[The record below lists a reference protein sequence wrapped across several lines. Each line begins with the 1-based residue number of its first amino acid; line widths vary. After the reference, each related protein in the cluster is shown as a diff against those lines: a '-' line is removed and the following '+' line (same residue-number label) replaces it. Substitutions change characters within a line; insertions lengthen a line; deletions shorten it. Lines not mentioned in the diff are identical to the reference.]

1 MMSHPIS
8 LRLRRLL
15 AVPLAVALAACGGAD
30 AGAGEAATPEDVD
43 TQAAAEVT
51 EAELAAFRAPADSV
65 LTPEQVDR
73 YLRTSLLQFD
83 LVRKEAATL
92 HQQAQEMEA
101 RAQEGG
107 LIAGLRNVAAAGG
120 LVMGWTDLVG
130 GSYVRS
136 ARTLGYNP
144 AEMEWV
150 RDRMAEVGGQAVQ
163 DHFQAQAAQGAA
175 KIGEQVAEM
184 RRQLEAGELGGMTR
198 EQMEEQIRQMESL
211 AAGIGPQ
218 ELAAGATAANL
229 EALRRARSAV
239 TDEMWL
245 AIGTAGGAT
254 GLAAWGALADPNDPE
269 MQRRMDEIRALY
281 QAALENRPLDGDR
294 GGNGAAVSAN
304 NDEN

>member
-1 MMSHPIS
+1 MIS
-8 LRLRRLL
+8 KLRSVPLRRRLL
-15 AVPLAVALAACGGAD
+15 ALPLAVVLAACGGAD
-30 AGAGEAATPEDVD
+30 AGEDATAEDVD

-51 EAELAAFRAPADSV
+51 ETELAAFRAPADSV

-83 LVRKEAATL
+83 LVRKEATAL
-92 HQQAQEMEA
+92 HQQAREMET

-150 RDRMAEVGGQAVQ
+150 RDRMAEVGGQAMQ
-163 DHFQAQAAQGAA
+163 DHIQAQAAQGAA
-175 KIGEQVAEM
+175 QVRQQAVEM
-184 RRQLEAGELGGMTR
+184 RRQLEAGELGGLSR
-198 EQMEEQIRQMESL
+198 EQVEEQVRQMESL
-211 AAGIGPQ
+211 AAGLAPQ
-218 ELAAGATAANL
+218 SEAAGAVTANL
-229 EALRRARSAV
+229 ETLRRARSAV

-245 AIGTAGGAT
+245 AIGMAGGAT

-269 MQRRMDEIRALY
+269 MQQKMDEVRALY
-281 QAALENRPLDGDR
+281 QAALENR
-294 GGNGAAVSAN
+294 AVSAGN
-304 NDEN
+304 AEN